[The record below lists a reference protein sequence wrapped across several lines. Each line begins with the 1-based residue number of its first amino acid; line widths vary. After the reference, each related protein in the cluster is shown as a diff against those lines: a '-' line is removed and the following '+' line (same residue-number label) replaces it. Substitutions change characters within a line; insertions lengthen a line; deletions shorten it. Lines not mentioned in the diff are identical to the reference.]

1 MKKSFTDVLVIATGA
16 SPGSEHEENQVPFE
30 IPTDI
35 DVEFN
40 VVRHTPEEK
49 ELMIEQSRKMR
60 AKLTEKDIRHH
71 R

>member
-1 MKKSFTDVLVIATGA
+1 MKKSFTDVLVIATGS
-16 SPGSEHEENQVPFE
+16 SPGSEQEANQVPFE

-40 VVRHTPEEK
+40 VIKHPPEEK
-49 ELMIEQSRKMR
+49 EVMIEQSRKMR
-60 AKLTEKDIRHH
+60 TKLTEKDIRHH